1 MVTSFRDIYMEI
13 HPIFRFKII
22 DKTVLLLYG
31 YVSYKCMHQSLIF
44 MLLILFYL
52 QEENKPKS
60 EFEKSKK
67 RSNPRKKRS
76 QLEPC
81 KYRDT

>member
-44 MLLILFYL
+44 MLLISL
-52 QEENKPKS
+52 QEENKPTS
-60 EFEKSKK
+60 GFEKAKK